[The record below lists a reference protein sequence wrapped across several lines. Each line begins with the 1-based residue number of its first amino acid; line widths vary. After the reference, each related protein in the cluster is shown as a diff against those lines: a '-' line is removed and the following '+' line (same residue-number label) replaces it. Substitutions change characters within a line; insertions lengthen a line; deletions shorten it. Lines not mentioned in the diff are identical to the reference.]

1 MVLNHLP
8 RNPWHLRRLP
18 GKHIDISL
26 NEDDERE
33 LLFVTQVPRDAGG
46 LGSIRAN
53 LDDLHGHVLVI

>member
-8 RNPWHLRRLP
+8 RNPWHLRWLP

-33 LLFVTQVPRDAGG
+33 FLFVTQVPCDAGG